1 MIIRFFKFTK
11 LPQMVAAIVVSL
23 IIMLAIKNQNISAN
37 DFYLLL
43 ILALIFLLSL
53 FIISKNSILKN
64 NQFTTLGLILFSAA
78 YFKMPSQINVV
89 ISYLFLLFSVRK
101 IYSLKSQKDASKKL
115 IDIGFWLA
123 FSLFFH
129 PINILFL
136 FTIISG
142 LFVFYKITIDV
153 IFKVLVGF
161 ITAVLMIVFTAH
173 LIKNLEFDFNSLM
186 LQLKLLIISFD
197 TNFLNINND
206 FFHWIPAVITA
217 FLVANYTFNYFGN
230 NLTERIRNTFLLI
243 FSLNSLLFAFI
254 INEYSI
260 FLFFPFLV
268 TLIKTIS
275 ELKINLLTET
285 LIIAVIIISC
295 YPF

>member
-1 MIIRFFKFTK
+1 
-11 LPQMVAAIVVSL
+11 
-23 IIMLAIKNQNISAN
+23 
-37 DFYLLL
+37 
-43 ILALIFLLSL
+43 
-53 FIISKNSILKN
+53 
-64 NQFTTLGLILFSAA
+64 
-78 YFKMPSQINVV
+78 
-89 ISYLFLLFSVRK
+89 
-101 IYSLKSQKDASKKL
+101 
-115 IDIGFWLA
+115 
-123 FSLFFH
+123 
-129 PINILFL
+129 
-136 FTIISG
+136 
-142 LFVFYKITIDV
+142 
-153 IFKVLVGF
+153 
-161 ITAVLMIVFTAH
+161 MIVFTAH

-186 LQLKLLIISFD
+186 LQLELLIISFD

-206 FFHWIPAVITA
+206 FFHLIPAVITA